1 MLIYFFHKRN
11 YKYSRKLIN
20 DKATN
25 IGSIRKNPPELAIF
39 APSGRPARHH
49 CHHIMK
55 SFIFTIAL
63 CCLLAADLSAAGR
76 HSSGTSGTDT
86 AVSRTGKDT
95 CRRSGSMRYRGFIGG
110 MMLHTGYVCSREV
123 SIAGPAGDTHN
134 ISAEGAPLGIG
145 GAIKFMFGKHL
156 RIGTEGYVSTLTFGR
171 HSSHAKTGWGGILA
185 DCTWQLGRFR
195 IFAGGTVGGG
205 SQTNT
210 FILSPVRDDYL
221 AEECISY
228 RKYAFFAV
236 APFAGAEY
244 ALTNKVNLVAKP
256 RLTGC

>member
-1 MLIYFFHKRN
+1 
-11 YKYSRKLIN
+11 
-20 DKATN
+20 
-25 IGSIRKNPPELAIF
+25 
-39 APSGRPARHH
+39 
-49 CHHIMK
+49 MK
-55 SFIFTIAL
+55 SFILAIAL
-63 CCLLAADLSAAGR
+63 CCLPAADLPAAVSLSAAGR
-76 HSSGTSGTDT
+76 HAAVTSGTDMAISCT
-86 AVSRTGKDT
+86 DKDIIHTDKDT

-110 MMLHTGYVCSREV
+110 MMLHTGYVRSREV
-123 SIAGPAGDTHN
+123 SIAGPAGDIHD
-134 ISAEGAPLGIG
+134 ISAEGAPFGIG

-156 RIGTEGYVSTLTFGR
+156 RIGTELTFGR

-195 IFAGGTVGGG
+195 LFAGGTVGGG
-205 SQTNT
+205 GQTNT

-244 ALTNKVNLVAKP
+244 ALTDKVNLVAKIDWLLNITNPQDDFTTGP
-256 RLTGC
+256 RLYIGFMFGHAD